1 MTIRGSGR
9 WLVGI
14 TIGYLAL
21 PLCLFFWGWLRLPWA
36 ILFSGILVG
45 GLWLAWVDFGQET
58 QVALALNEWFSSVTR
73 RGVAVTVALCCGLVL
88 ISGVGG
94 YGYQTGDW
102 AKHEIL
108 LKDLVDYPWPVF
120 YEYYG
125 ATIGVTYYVAYYLP
139 AAVIGKVGGIVLA
152 NQFLVLWTL
161 VGLVL
166 AIFWFALVINRA
178 LVVGLS
184 LFLLFSGI
192 SIVGFFLRFYAPM
205 TILAGAPDLNTSIWE
220 THPALWAANWQYSPH
235 VRGLFWVP
243 QHGLPGWLVTGMVLF
258 VLLTTTTR
266 KSLLLL
272 WSFSALWSPF
282 ITTGLMPLFLADL
295 LPRPESRFL
304 SRLRAYLSLAN
315 ASGVAIFLLMGVYYA
330 TKLTPI
336 TPVLNA
342 GMRVG
347 LSLVEMAQR
356 DGWPRVLL
364 SYVLFCLLEFGLWF
378 ALDRYQLVK
387 AVPALRWPYWSVLL
401 WLAFLPLVVLG
412 QHNDFVMRASIPAL
426 FFVAMMVGRNGY
438 WLQNASTSRKLLW
451 LAVIGLGA
459 LSPLYEVGYQLART
473 YQRGALYAFDLNPD
487 RNLAEKYVLDAATM
501 QQYASSVDTPFFHY
515 LAKVDDAPTATN
527 TTASLIFG
535 NSITLVDFLLNKRS
549 VNPGDTLD
557 LLLLLRSV
565 KSMTHNYVVAVRLV
579 DAQGGV
585 RWEHQGWPA
594 GAPTSTWAVAR
605 RIWYDHH
612 TPTLPPATPPGLYR
626 LELYFADPDSQ
637 AKLPARYM
645 NSGESAGEI
654 VPLTYIQVGSNLIA
668 PAHLLTDRAEFD
680 GQIALLGS
688 NLAMQEKRVP
698 SAELPITL
706 VWHALARPARNY
718 TGFVQVLDA
727 EGQLVAQQ
735 DHPLTNNFIPTTL
748 WEPGLTIADE
758 YQIDLPAELKPGSYQ
773 LIVGV
778 YDAAT
783 GVRLP
788 LTVNGEAAAGDAVTI
803 SELTL
808 VN

>member
-1 MTIRGSGR
+1 M
-9 WLVGI
+9 
-14 TIGYLAL
+14 
-21 PLCLFFWGWLRLPWA
+21 PWA
-36 ILFSGILVG
+36 VIFTGILGG
-45 GLWLAWVDFGQET
+45 GLWLAWVDFRREA
-58 QVALALNEWFSSVTR
+58 QVMLALNGWFGSVTR
-73 RGVAVTVALCCGLVL
+73 WGVAVTVALCCGLVL

-102 AKHEIL
+102 SKHEIL

-120 YEYYG
+120 YDYYG
-125 ATIGVTYYVAYYLP
+125 ATIGLTYYVAYYLP
-139 AAVIGKVGGIVLA
+139 AAVMGKLGGIVLA
-152 NQFLVLWTL
+152 NQFLVLWT
-161 VGLVL
+161 GLGLIL
-166 AIFWFALVINRA
+166 AVFWFALVINRA
-178 LVVGLS
+178 LGVGLS
-184 LFLLFSGI
+184 LFLLFSGV
-192 SIVGFFLRFYAPM
+192 SILGFFLRFYAPVA
-205 TILAGAPDLNTSIWE
+205 ILAGAPDLNTSIWE

-243 QHGLPGWLVTGMVLF
+243 QHVLPGWLLTGMVLF

-272 WSFSALWSPF
+272 WSLSALWSPF
-282 ITTGLMPLFLADL
+282 ITIGLAPLFFADL
-295 LPRPESRFL
+295 LPRPESRFS

-315 ASGVAIFLLMGVYYA
+315 TSGVVIFLLLGVYYA

-364 SYVLFCLLEFGLWF
+364 SYVIFCFLEFGIWF
-378 ALDRYQLVK
+378 ALDRYQSLK
-387 AVPALRWPYWSVLL
+387 TVPALRWPYWNVLL

-426 FFVAMMVGRNGY
+426 FFVAVMVGRNGY
-438 WLQNASTSRKLLW
+438 WLQNASIGRKLLW

-501 QQYASSVDTPFFHY
+501 QQYASSIDTPFFHY
-515 LAKVDDAPTATN
+515 LAKEGEASMVTNVAT
-527 TTASLIFG
+527 SLIFG
-535 NSITLVDFLLNKRS
+535 DSITLVDYLLDQRS
-549 VNPGDTLD
+549 ANPGDTLN
-557 LLLLLRSV
+557 LLLLLRAV
-565 KSMTHNYVVAVRLV
+565 KPMTHNYVVAVRLV

-585 RWEHQGWPA
+585 IWEHQGWPA
-594 GAPTSTWAVAR
+594 GAPTSTWVVAR

-626 LELYFADPDSQ
+626 LELYFTDPDSH
-637 AKLPARYM
+637 AKLPARRM
-645 NSGESAGEI
+645 NTGESAGEI
-654 VPLTYIQVGSNLIA
+654 VPLTYIQVDSSLIA
-668 PAHLLTDRAEFD
+668 PAHPLTDRAEFD
-680 GQIALLGS
+680 GQIALVGS
-688 NLAMQEKRVP
+688 NLAMQEERAP
-698 SAELPITL
+698 DAALLITL
-706 VWHALARPARNY
+706 VWRALTQPAQNY
-718 TGFVQVLDA
+718 TGFVQLLDA
-727 EGQLVAQQ
+727 QGQLVAQQ
-735 DHPLTNNFIPTTL
+735 DHPLTHNFIPATL

-758 YQIDLPAELKPGSYQ
+758 YQIDLPTDLKPGSYR
-773 LIVGV
+773 LIVGI

-783 GVRLP
+783 GIRLP
-788 LTVNGEAAAGDAVTI
+788 LTINGVATGDAMTI
-803 SELTL
+803 SELTIAE
-808 VN
+808 

>member
-1 MTIRGSGR
+1 MAIWGSGR
-9 WLVGI
+9 WLVGA
-14 TIGYLAL
+14 TVGYLAL
-21 PLCLFFWGWLRLPWA
+21 PLFLFFWGWLRLPWA
-36 ILFSGILVG
+36 VVFTGILGG
-45 GLWLAWVDFGQET
+45 GLWLAWVDLGREAR
-58 QVALALNEWFSSVTR
+58 VALALNEWFASVTR
-73 RGVAVTVALCCGLVL
+73 RGVTVTVALCCGLVL

-102 AKHEIL
+102 SKHEIL
-108 LKDLVDYPWPVF
+108 LKDLVDYRWPVF
-120 YEYYG
+120 YDYYG
-125 ATIGVTYYVAYYLP
+125 ATIGLTYYVAYYLP
-139 AAVIGKVGGIVLA
+139 AAMIGKVGGIVLA
-152 NQFLVLWTL
+152 NQFLALWTV

-192 SIVGFFLRFYAPM
+192 SIVGFFLRFYAPVPL
-205 TILAGAPDLNTSIWE
+205 LAGAPDLNTSIWE

-243 QHGLPGWLVTGMVLF
+243 QHGVSGWLITGMVLF

-272 WSFSALWSPF
+272 WSLSALWSPF
-282 ITTGLMPLFLADL
+282 ITIGLAPLFVADL
-295 LPRPESRFL
+295 LPRPESRL
-304 SRLRAYLSLAN
+304 SSRLRAYLSFAN
-315 ASGVAIFLLMGVYYA
+315 VSGVAIFLLMGVYYA

-387 AVPALRWPYWSVLL
+387 TVPALRWSYWSVLL

-438 WLQNASTSRKLLW
+438 WLKDASIGRKLLW
-451 LAVIGLGA
+451 LAVIGVGA
-459 LSPLYEVGYQLART
+459 LSPLYEVGYQLVRT
-473 YQRGALYAFDLNPD
+473 YQRGALYALEINPD

-501 QQYASSVDTPFFHY
+501 QQYASSVDTPFFHD
-515 LAKVDDAPTATN
+515 LAQAGEASTATN

-535 NSITLVDFLLNKRS
+535 DSITLVDFFLDKRS
-549 VNPGDTLD
+549 ATPGDTLD
-557 LLLLLRSV
+557 LLLLLRAV
-565 KSMTHNYVVAVRLV
+565 EPMVDNYVVAVRLV

-585 RWEHQGWPA
+585 LWEHQGWPA

-626 LELYFADPDSQ
+626 LELYFTDPDSQ
-637 AKLPARYM
+637 AKLPARHM
-645 NSGESAGEI
+645 SNGESAGEI
-654 VPLTYIQVGSNLIA
+654 VPLTYIQVGSNLIR
-668 PAHLLTDRAEFD
+668 PAHPLIDRSEFD

-688 NLAMQEKRVP
+688 NLARQEERAP
-698 SAELPITL
+698 GAELLITL
-706 VWHALARPARNY
+706 VWRALVRPAQNY

-735 DHPLTNNFIPTTL
+735 DHPLTDNFIPTTL
-748 WEPGLTIADE
+748 WERGLTIADA
-758 YQIDLPAELKPGSYQ
+758 YQIDLPAELKAGSYR
-773 LIVGV
+773 LIVGI

-783 GVRLP
+783 GVRLR
-788 LTVNGEAAAGDAVTI
+788 LTINDAATSDAVTI
-803 SELTL
+803 SELTI